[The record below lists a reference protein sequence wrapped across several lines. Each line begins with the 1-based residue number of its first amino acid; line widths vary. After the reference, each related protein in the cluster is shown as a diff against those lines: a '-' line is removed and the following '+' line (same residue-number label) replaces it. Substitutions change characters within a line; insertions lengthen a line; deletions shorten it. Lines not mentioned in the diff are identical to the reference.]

1 VNRPRTSESD
11 SLTRAIE
18 SLLKEQRLA
27 RLEVTVD
34 ERARALGES
43 IPDVVRRQQE
53 AIDRSR
59 DVLHRAEQ
67 RLVRGEASLE
77 RSRAAIQ
84 RDDAEIQREVAAS
97 SPGEPVDGARSKAAL
112 LRLLAAAVR

>member
-11 SLTRAIE
+11 ARDI
-18 SLLKEQRLA
+18 LLDEKEQRLA
-27 RLEVTVD
+27 RLEVMLD
-34 ERARALGES
+34 ERARALRES

-97 SPGEPVDGARSKAAL
+97 NPGEPVDEDDTGGEKE
-112 LRLLAAAVR
+112 